1 MVRRRTRLVGHAV
14 TSIRAGGRE
23 RVSGPG
29 RKLER
34 ERGYAV
40 MGYNIN
46 FSEILPFLPLL
57 LKGLLLSGAVTIAS
71 AGIGTSLGLFCA
83 VARSSGIK
91 PLRAV
96 VNVYVE
102 VIRNTPLLVQM
113 YLVYFGLG
121 QFGLHIPPIP
131 AAIIAMT
138 LNNGAYTAVIFEAGI
153 KAVDPGQREAAL
165 ALGLT
170 GAQTFRHIILP
181 PAFRIVFAPLVNQ
194 TISLFLFS
202 AVASSISVP
211 ELTNQALYVDSIK
224 WRTFEVFILTTVLY
238 FACSFVVT
246 TLANHYERRRLT
258 H

>member
-1 MVRRRTRLVGHAV
+1 
-14 TSIRAGGRE
+14 
-23 RVSGPG
+23 
-29 RKLER
+29 
-34 ERGYAV
+34 

-46 FSEILPFLPLL
+46 FPEILPFLPLL
-57 LKGLLLSGAVTIAS
+57 LKGLVLSVAITTGGAV
-71 AGIGTSLGLFCA
+71 IGTLLGLFCA
-83 VARSSGIK
+83 VARLSGIR
-91 PLRAV
+91 PLTAA

-102 VIRNTPLLVQM
+102 VIRNTPLLIQM

-121 QFGLHIPPIP
+121 QFGFHIPPIP

-138 LNNGAYTAVIFEAGI
+138 LNNGAYTAVIFEVGI
-153 KAVDPGQREAAL
+153 KAVDAGQREAAL

-170 GAQTFRHIILP
+170 NAQTFRHVILP
-181 PAFRIVFAPLVNQ
+181 PAFRIVFPPLVNQ

-211 ELTNQALYVDSIK
+211 ELTNQALYVDSVK

-238 FACSFVVT
+238 FACTFVVT
-246 TLANHYERRRLT
+246 TMANQYERRRLA